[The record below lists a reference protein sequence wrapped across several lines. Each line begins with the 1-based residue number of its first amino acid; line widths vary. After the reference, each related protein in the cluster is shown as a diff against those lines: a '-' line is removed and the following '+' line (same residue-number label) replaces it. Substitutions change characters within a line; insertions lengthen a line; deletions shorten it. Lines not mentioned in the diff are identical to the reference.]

1 MTTVNQ
7 LSKAIMDLAEQNKG
21 LTWNTLTEMIH
32 NVLQTPYERRN
43 EEVEITT
50 GNKIVNAGP
59 QVDEYLKKIQSLT
72 NSQAEQETLFNTDL
86 SLTPDA
92 RSPMYRISLMSL
104 EIENKVDLLWHIAN
118 FYVNGTDL
126 PHETMDV
133 TVDQAA
139 DYLDGLLSIEC
150 KRRRIPYQY
159 PNDLELC
166 VIQPIALGAVTFR
179 ATSKLWN
186 WSRNYTETRQ

>member
-21 LTWNTLTEMIH
+21 LTSSTLTEMIH

-92 RSPMYRISLMSL
+92 KSP
-104 EIENKVDLLWHIAN
+104 EIKNKADLLWHIAN

-126 PHETMDV
+126 PYETIDV
-133 TVDQAA
+133 TVDHAA
-139 DYLDGLLSIEC
+139 AYLDGLLSIEC

-166 VIQPIALGAVTFR
+166 VIQPIAQGPVTFR

-186 WSRNYTETRQ
+186 WSRRYTERH